1 MVDPFFLI
9 GVIAV
14 LLVVFYAIFIIWK
27 LRNWFAI
34 RLLPHDM
41 RATAMYQAIK
51 DPDADE
57 RLLLYKKFTGAMV
70 VGQSFRRFIP
80 SIILVALL
88 VAAPVMYVW
97 GPGINGPFGEY
108 EMFMPAIEDTQI
120 SSTFLEIPYGE
131 MPFLRI
137 GNVWDWTFLGRTTN
151 DTTYSVVRV
160 PRPDINGNTSL
171 FEVGLFK
178 WLGIS
183 SSTSPN
189 GSFVVACPID
199 LEWEQSTFTY
209 IEFVLQ
215 VDELPDAGLDC
226 VGTFIP
232 DGLIGWVWW
241 NMTGLM
247 GTNDTI
253 LFLQLPWI
261 RNSYHV
267 FDATEAIRS
276 PMMHT
281 IYEGIGPEEKP
292 IWMYALYIGSVL
304 VIGQVALW
312 QLKKHKRAK
321 AKKQKKG
328 KGNIRD

>member
-1 MVDPFFLI
+1 M
-9 GVIAV
+9 
-14 LLVVFYAIFIIWK
+14 VVFYALFIVWK
-27 LRNWFAI
+27 LRSWFAL

-41 RATAMYQAIK
+41 RATAMFQAIK
-51 DPDADE
+51 DPGADE
-57 RLLLYKKFTGAMV
+57 RLLLYTKFTGAMI
-70 VGQSFRRFIP
+70 VGQSFKRFIP

-88 VAAPVMYVW
+88 VTAPVMYVW

-108 EMFMPAIEDTQI
+108 EISMPAIEDTQI

-160 PRPDINGNTSL
+160 PRPDINGNASL

-183 SSTSPN
+183 NPNSPD
-189 GSFVVACPID
+189 GSFVVACPIE
-199 LEWEQSTFTY
+199 LEWEQDTFTY
-209 IEFVLQ
+209 IDFALQ
-215 VDELPDAGLDC
+215 VDEIIPDAGLDC
-226 VGTFIP
+226 VGKLVP
-232 DGLIGWVWW
+232 DGLIGWIWW

-267 FDATEAIRS
+267 FDATEARRG
-276 PMMHT
+276 PMIHT

-292 IWMYALYIGSVL
+292 IWIYGVYIAGVL
-304 VIGQVALW
+304 IVGQVAIW
-312 QLKKHKRAK
+312 QWKKRKRRL

-328 KGNIRD
+328 NIR